1 MRISLASAF
10 RIAHSKG
17 SATFS
22 ILIQNQY
29 LHPLA
34 HDHPNIAIP
43 HPLAISILSPHILS
57 DPMVGL
63 QV

>member
-10 RIAHSKG
+10 RIEHSIS

-34 HDHPNIAIP
+34 HDHPDIEIP
-43 HPLAISILSPHILS
+43 HPLAVSILSPHIL
-57 DPMVGL
+57 
-63 QV
+63 

>member
-10 RIAHSKG
+10 RIAHSIDF
-17 SATFS
+17 STFS

-43 HPLAISILSPHILS
+43 HPLAISILAPHILS
-57 DPMVGL
+57 DLMEGL